1 MACCGPSKIID
12 KPDVLL
18 NRLRNNKEEIVL
30 KLEYRS
36 QQNIEGDDIIK
47 KIDDLNLKFGPERAK
62 WNSK

>member
-30 KLEYRS
+30 KL
-36 QQNIEGDDIIK
+36 
-47 KIDDLNLKFGPERAK
+47 DDLNLKFWPERAK